1 VTGQVVDILI
11 IDDHAS
17 MRQELKALLLSEKS
31 YRVLDTKWDS
41 QSALRAATEL
51 NPDIILMGLTL
62 QPIGIIDTISRIKRQ
77 HPAIKIVALTLHDD
91 ERYVRAA
98 LYAGADAY
106 VLKNDSLT
114 SLLTALDQVMKGA
127 RYLSP
132 GISDRAAIYLAGR
145 GRKVPPPST
154 GGYDAR

>member
-1 VTGQVVDILI
+1 MTGQVADILI
-11 IDDHAS
+11 IDDHPI
-17 MRQELKALLLSEKS
+17 MREELKELLLSEKS
-31 YRVLDTKWDS
+31 YQVLDTEWDS
-41 QSALRAATEL
+41 QSALRGATEL
-51 NPDIILMGLTL
+51 NPDIILMGLSI
-62 QPIGIIDTISRIKRQ
+62 QPIGVIETISRIKRQ

-114 SLLTALDQVMKGA
+114 SLLMALDHVMKGG

-145 GRKVPPPST
+145 GRKVPPPGT
-154 GGYDAR
+154 GGYGAR